1 MRELN
6 TGKIKIMLLNILNSA
21 NFALS
26 GEAETGSAGE
36 QPVRNNLTNRNAQ
49 EVGNFSTSDIL
60 NILIIYAL
68 KNSKVTHFC
77 FVGFVRFTL
86 VKYTQEFVMNK
97 NSAIRDKPLRPITQS
112 PVFSSFSNYYF

>member
-68 KNSKVTHFC
+68 KNSKVTHSFLLDL
-77 FVGFVRFTL
+77 FVSRWCSTERCTFRKGNV
-86 VKYTQEFVMNK
+86 Y
-97 NSAIRDKPLRPITQS
+97 
-112 PVFSSFSNYYF
+112 